1 MPDPVAGSG
10 ENGGAAM
17 VRTRYAPDR
26 GLQARMGLTLFLLG
40 LVFVAFV
47 TALVFILAAF
57 KVGAGAIIFFAVLL
71 GGGLAFGSLFWS
83 DKIALRASGAQE
95 VSPAEAPQLHG
106 IIDRLCALADMPK
119 PRVAI
124 ARTDLPNAFATGR
137 NSKNAVVVVT
147 TGLLRRLDDKELEGV
162 LAHEMSHVAHKDVV
176 VMTVASFLGIVAGLL
191 VRFAF
196 YSELFGGGGRGRGG
210 NNNNGGALPVLLV
223 VLVVSAV
230 VYAISFLLVR
240 LLSRYRELA
249 ADRAGAL
256 LTGQPSALAS
266 ALTKVSGA
274 MSAIPTRD
282 LREAQALNA
291 FYFAPALKAD
301 TVSLSTIFSTHP
313 SLERRLEQLAEISE
327 QLGR

>member
-1 MPDPVAGSG
+1 
-10 ENGGAAM
+10 M

-26 GLQARMGLTLFLLG
+26 GLQARMGLTMFLLG

-47 TALVFILAAF
+47 VALVLILAAF

-71 GGGLAFGSLFWS
+71 GGGLTFGSLFWS

-95 VSPAEAPQLHG
+95 VTPEEAPKLHG
-106 IIDRLCALADMPK
+106 IVDRLCALADMPK

-124 ARTDLPNAFATGR
+124 APTDMPNAFATGR
-137 NSKNAVVVVT
+137 NSNNAVLCVT
-147 TGLLRRLDDKELEGV
+147 TGLMKRLDDEELEGV
-162 LAHEMSHVAHKDVV
+162 IAHEMSHVAHKDVV

-196 YSELFGGGGRGRGG
+196 YGELFGGDRRGGGG
-210 NNNNGGALPVLLV
+210 NNNNGGALPVLLIV
-223 VLVVSAV
+223 MLVSVV
-230 VYAISFLLVR
+230 VYAISFLLIR

-256 LTGQPSALAS
+256 LTGQPSKLAS

-282 LREAQALNA
+282 LREAQPLNA
-291 FYFAPALKAD
+291 FYFAPAFKGD
-301 TVSLSTIFSTHP
+301 TMTLSTVFSTHP
-313 SLERRLEQLAEISE
+313 SLERRLQQLSEISA

>member
-1 MPDPVAGSG
+1 
-10 ENGGAAM
+10 M

-26 GLQARMGLTLFLLG
+26 GLQARMGLTMFLLG

-47 TALVFILAAF
+47 VALVFILAAF

-71 GGGLAFGSLFWS
+71 GGGLTFGSLFWS

-95 VSPAEAPQLHG
+95 VTPEEEPKLHG
-106 IIDRLCALADMPK
+106 IIDRLCALADMP
-119 PRVAI
+119 
-124 ARTDLPNAFATGR
+124 NAFATGR
-137 NSKNAVVVVT
+137 NSKNAVVCVT
-147 TGLLRRLDDKELEGV
+147 TGLLARLDDKELEGV
-162 LAHEMSHVAHKDVV
+162 IAHEMSHVAHKDVV

-196 YSELFGGGGRGRGG
+196 YGELFGGGGGRGNN
-210 NNNNGGALPVLLV
+210 NNNNGGALPILLIV
-223 VLVVSAV
+223 MAVSVV
-230 VYAISFLLVR
+230 VYAISFLLIR

-274 MSAIPTRD
+274 MSAIPTKD
-282 LREAQALNA
+282 LREAQPLNA
-291 FYFAPALKAD
+291 FYFAPAFKAD
-301 TVSLSTIFSTHP
+301 TTTLSTVFSTHP
-313 SLERRLEQLAEISE
+313 SLERRLQQLSEISA
-327 QLGR
+327 QLGKQ

>member
-1 MPDPVAGSG
+1 
-10 ENGGAAM
+10 M
-17 VRTRYAPDR
+17 VRTRYAPDK
-26 GLQARMGLTLFLLG
+26 GLQARMGLTMFLLG

-47 TALVFILAAF
+47 VALVFILAAF
-57 KVGAGAIIFFAVLL
+57 NQGTGVIVFFAVLL
-71 GGGLAFGSLFWS
+71 GGGLTFGSLFWS

-95 VSPAEAPQLHG
+95 VTPEEAPKLHG
-106 IIDRLCALADMPK
+106 VVDRLCALADMPK

-124 ARTDLPNAFATGR
+124 ARTDMPNAFATGR
-137 NSKNAVVVVT
+137 NSQNAVLCVT
-147 TGLLRRLDDKELEGV
+147 TGLMRRLDDKELEGV
-162 LAHEMSHVAHKDVV
+162 IAHEMSHVAHKDVV

-196 YSELFGGGGRGRGG
+196 YGELFGGGRRS
-210 NNNNGGALPVLLV
+210 NDNNGGALPILLIV
-223 VLVVSAV
+223 MLVSVV
-230 VYAISFLLVR
+230 VYAISFLLIR

-274 MSAIPTRD
+274 MSAIPTKD
-282 LREAQALNA
+282 LREAQPLNA
-291 FYFAPALKAD
+291 FYFAPALKGD
-301 TVSLSTIFSTHP
+301 TMTLSTIFSTHP
-313 SLERRLEQLAEISE
+313 SLERRLQQLSEISA

>member
-1 MPDPVAGSG
+1 
-10 ENGGAAM
+10 
-17 VRTRYAPDR
+17 
-26 GLQARMGLTLFLLG
+26 MGLTMFLLG

-47 TALVFILAAF
+47 VALVFILAAF

-71 GGGLAFGSLFWS
+71 GGGLTFGSLFWS

-95 VSPAEAPQLHG
+95 VTPEEEPKLHG

-124 ARTDLPNAFATGR
+124 APTDMPNAFATGR
-137 NSKNAVVVVT
+137 NSKNAVLVVT
-147 TGLLRRLDDKELEGV
+147 TGLMRRLDDKELEGV
-162 LAHEMSHVAHKDVV
+162 IAHEMSHVAHKDVV

-196 YSELFGGGGRGRGG
+196 YGELFGGGGGRGNN
-210 NNNNGGALPVLLV
+210 NNNNGGALPILLIV
-223 VLVVSAV
+223 MAVSVV
-230 VYAISFLLVR
+230 VYAISFLLIR

-274 MSAIPTRD
+274 MSAIPTKD
-282 LREAQALNA
+282 LREAQPLNA
-291 FYFAPALKAD
+291 FYFAPAFKAD
-301 TVSLSTIFSTHP
+301 TTTLSTVFSTHP
-313 SLERRLEQLAEISE
+313 SLERRLQQLSEISA
-327 QLGR
+327 QLGKQ